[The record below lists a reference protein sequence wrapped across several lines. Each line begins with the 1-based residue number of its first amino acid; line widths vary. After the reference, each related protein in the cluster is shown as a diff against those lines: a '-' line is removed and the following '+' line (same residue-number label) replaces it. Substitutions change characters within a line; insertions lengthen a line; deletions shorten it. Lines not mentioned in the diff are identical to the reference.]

1 MSTDECADIP
11 SPDPRPFLIAERA
24 RAGCLALV
32 PARPRSSPSPFS
44 PLPSY
49 RLGVRGAAGLRPGL
63 LYSRRRSCAH
73 FILLSSLTFFSRHF
87 RLSPAFVYDLSIFL
101 LTVKMKFSA
110 ALFTVVLT
118 AVTVVSALPFQRR
131 AGAGT
136 TKKMAGTTRLD
147 AAGAVYCENH

>member
-1 MSTDECADIP
+1 MCTLPRTVSPVPVRP
-11 SPDPRPFLIAERA
+11 SHFFPFFFR
-24 RAGCLALV
+24 
-32 PARPRSSPSPFS
+32 
-44 PLPSY
+44 
-49 RLGVRGAAGLRPGL
+49 RLGARSCWSL
-63 LYSRRRSCAH
+63 LLRSCAH
-73 FILLSSLTFFSRHF
+73 FILLSSFTFFSRHF

-110 ALFTVVLT
+110 ALFTAVLT

-147 AAGAVYCENH
+147 AAGAVYCESH